1 MLEKSESEILSENL
15 IMAFVRFKRMMDSR
29 RSAQHNFGH
38 TCHALKESEAMLLF
52 RLRHYEEDYPDGI
65 SVSELSRAMHIKPP
79 SVTSLIT
86 GLERANLAERRMDPN
101 DRRIVRIKLTDAGN
115 EFIDNNQK
123 RMFLRIKDLVEHLGP
138 EKSRN
143 LAELIN
149 ETYDYYYSYFQNN
162 SQSQN
167 GDE

>member
-1 MLEKSESEILSENL
+1 MQEKSESEILSENL
-15 IMAFVRFKRMMDSR
+15 IMAFVRFKRMMASR
-29 RSAQHNFGH
+29 RSAHQSLDQHHG
-38 TCHALKESEAMLLF
+38 LKDSEAMLLF
-52 RLRHYEEDYPDGI
+52 RLRHFEEHYPEGI

-86 GLERANLAERRMDPN
+86 GLERANMAERRMDPN

-123 RMFLRIKDLVEHLGP
+123 RMFLRIKDLVEYLGP
-138 EKSRN
+138 EKSKT

-149 ETYDYYYSYFQNN
+149 ETYDYYYNYFQNN
-162 SQSQN
+162 CKSQN